1 MKGIL
6 RSLALVAVLAGC
18 VEETD
23 ASLQPSAEPDPAPAA
38 EAVQAPAPT
47 RLVASLTEWAIALSN
62 AEAAAG
68 AISLDVENN
77 GAEPHALEIQGG
89 GEEWLTDTI
98 QPGETVTMSVA
109 LPPGTYDVYCP
120 MASGG
125 ESHAD
130 RGMRTTLRVR

>member
-1 MKGIL
+1 MKGTL
-6 RSLALVAVLAGC
+6 GCLALAAVLAGC

-23 ASLQPSAEPDPAPAA
+23 ASLQPSAEPAPAPSA
-38 EAVQAPAPT
+38 EAVQAPAST
-47 RLVASLTEWAIALSN
+47 RLVASITEWAVALSSV
-62 AEAAAG
+62 EAAAG
-68 AISLDVENN
+68 TISLDVENN
-77 GAEPHALEIQGG
+77 GAEPHALEIRGG

-98 QPGETVTMSVA
+98 QPGETITMSVA

-120 MASGG
+120 LASGG